1 MNWKKYAPIPY
12 WMGILI
18 ALGFAALFTLK
29 SYVTF
34 VHYYA
39 EMEQKETFQLWRIL
53 SIHTVNFVTWALLL
67 PLLNYW
73 VERYPIQSPSWRV
86 KGIALLLCL
95 GTSFFHEFFSSFM
108 YAIPAKMMGLYPI
121 GEDIMEYIIRGLRV
135 AVPNRILE
143 YGVIYAILTG
153 VQMQK
158 KFRSKELELAQVE
171 SQLSNARLSALRLQ
185 LQPHFLFNT
194 LNTISSLMEINV
206 NSAQKVVSRLG
217 GLLRYVLDREERNCI
232 PLREELEFVRN
243 YLDIEQTRFHDRLTI
258 NYEIDPAA
266 SDIWVPHLILQPLV
280 ENAIKHGFSRR
291 SGDGRIDVIAR
302 LAGENVELLIR
313 DDGEGSDQSETEL
326 LQGGIGLSNV
336 KKRLE
341 LLYGGEADLKI
352 ETHPGKGFSVSIV
365 IPMQKTD
372 R

>member
-12 WMGILI
+12 WLGIVI
-18 ALGFAALFTLK
+18 ALIFAVLFTIK

-34 VHYYA
+34 VHYAPYR
-39 EMEQKETFQLWRIL
+39 KEGAQFELWPTF
-53 SIHTVNFVTWALLL
+53 SVHTVNFVTWALLL

-73 VERYPIQSPSWRV
+73 VERYPIQSPSWKV
-86 KGIALLLCL
+86 KGIAVLLCL

-108 YAIPAKMMGLYPI
+108 YATPGYLGLYPV
-121 GEDIMEYIIRGLRV
+121 EENMMEYVVRGLRV

-143 YGVIYAILTG
+143 YGVVYAILTG

-158 KFRSKELELAQVE
+158 KFRNKELELAQVE
-171 SQLSNARLSALRLQ
+171 TQLSNARLNALRLQ

-206 NSAQKVVSRLG
+206 NKAQKVVSRLG

-258 NYEIDPAA
+258 NYEVDPAA

-302 LAGENVELLIR
+302 MLADKVELLIR
-313 DDGEGSDQSETEL
+313 DDGEGSAQSEEKL
-326 LQGGIGLSNV
+326 LQAGIGLSNV

-341 LLYGGEADLKI
+341 LLYGPAADFRIDTRPGE
-352 ETHPGKGFSVSIV
+352 GFSVSIILPV
-365 IPMQKTD
+365 QKPD